1 MSLARLRERLPLVV
15 FVLLVVLGL
24 MVLGFACACASGD
37 TDTGGPTDDPPLD
50 GGTGSRV
57 TFGLDF
63 TGRGIGRLKT
73 LRKRHGGRR
82 WRKLKG
88 DATVRL
94 ANGTLRRAEI
104 HRYEAHGVG
113 KRD

>member
-1 MSLARLRERLPLVV
+1 MAVRHVNRRRRARQLRRQAARPESRRA
-15 FVLLVVLGL
+15 LL
-24 MVLGFACACASGD
+24 GD
-37 TDTGGPTDDPPLD
+37 ITN
-50 GGTGSRV
+50 V
-57 TFGLDF
+57 QVIA
-63 TGRGIGRLKT
+63 TGRGIRRLKT

-104 HRYEAHGVG
+104 HWYEAHGVG
-113 KRD
+113 KKGLKIKRFLD